1 VVEGIEK
8 ESHLGIV
15 VERQC
20 DVIQRFLFS
29 RPLPANEIDQLLDQP
44 KLMIA

>member
-1 VVEGIEK
+1 
-8 ESHLGIV
+8 

-20 DVIQRFLFS
+20 DVVQGFLFS
-29 RPLPANEIDQLLDQP
+29 RPLPANEIDHLLEQS